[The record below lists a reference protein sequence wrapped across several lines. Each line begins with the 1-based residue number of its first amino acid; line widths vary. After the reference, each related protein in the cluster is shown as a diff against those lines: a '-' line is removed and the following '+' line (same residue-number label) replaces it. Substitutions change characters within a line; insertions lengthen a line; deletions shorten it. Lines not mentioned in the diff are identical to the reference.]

1 MSSVGFQVAVCLR
14 IFVRLCSGSGVSP
27 CLVSLLSIL
36 WKTSPVLWHLRQQN
50 EQSVHTNTV
59 SAFLI
64 NVCLETQPCC
74 TFVTVQFWVVADL
87 IVKLA
92 KDKFGALQTEYQKVT
107 VGAFKRIS
115 VCDFFALL
123 HCAFLVFFVCS
134 HYHFDIWRESQI
146 FTLFHRLTAFR
157 GILCYVW
164 ICMSFSNDFSS
175 VVLLLCFSFD
185 AVSSACLLVSLS
197 QRT

>member
-1 MSSVGFQVAVCLR
+1 MCVCA
-14 IFVRLCSGSGVSP
+14 
-27 CLVSLLSIL
+27 LVLEFL
-36 WKTSPVLWHLRQQN
+36 PVLSHYCQYYARLHQFFDIYANKMSKASIQ
-50 EQSVHTNTV
+50 TV

-64 NVCLETQPCC
+64 NVCVETQPCR
-74 TFVTVQFWVVADL
+74 TFVTGQFWVVADL

-107 VGAFKRIS
+107 VGVFKRIS
-115 VCDFFALL
+115 VWVFFALL
-123 HCAFLVFFVCS
+123 LFAFLVFFVCS
-134 HYHFDIWRESQI
+134 HYHFEIRRELQI
-146 FTLFHRLTAFR
+146 FTLFHCLTAFR

-164 ICMSFSNDFSS
+164 ICMPVSNDFSS